1 MPLYQHHVSSK
12 LPQTGTSIFTIM
24 SKLATEHGA
33 INLSQG
39 FPDFQVNE
47 ELVKLVTKHL
57 NGGKNQYVPMQ
68 GVPELRQAISK
79 KFATC
84 YNASYDADTEINVVS
99 GATQGLYTAMSAFI
113 EEGDEVIIFTPAYDS
128 YAPGVILHGGIP
140 KFVELRAPDYSIPWE
155 QVKKLVSQRTRMI
168 IINSPHNPTG
178 KTWLKED
185 MMELEKIT
193 HESEIL
199 VLSDEVY
206 DHILFDGQSHQS
218 ACLFPGLAERTFI
231 VGSFG
236 KIFHVT
242 GWKMG
247 YVLAPANLMT
257 EFRKAHQYQVFTSNS
272 FLQYALAEFLSV
284 EENFLTLGKF
294 YEEKRDY
301 FASGLKGS
309 RFKILHAEGTYFQLL
324 DYSAISDKNDVDMAR
339 DLTVEKKIAS
349 IPVSVFYQNKIDDK
363 VLRFCFAKKKETLDQ
378 ALEILQKI

>member
-1 MPLYQHHVSSK
+1 MPQYNNPISSK

-24 SKLATEHGA
+24 SKLATEHEA

-39 FPDFQVNE
+39 FPDFAIDVK
-47 ELVKLVTKHL
+47 LVKLVVKHL
-57 NGGKNQYVPMQ
+57 KGGKNQYAPMQ
-68 GVPELRQAISK
+68 GIPELRQAIAK
-79 KFATC
+79 KFETC
-84 YNASYDADTEINVVS
+84 YKASYDADTEINVVS

-113 EEGDEVIIFTPAYDS
+113 EEGDEVILFTPAYDS
-128 YAPGVILHGGIP
+128 YAPGVILHGGLP
-140 KFVELRAPDYSIPWE
+140 KYVELRAPDYSIPWD

-178 KTWLKED
+178 KTLSKED
-185 MMELEKIT
+185 MLELEKIT
-193 HESEIL
+193 SNSEIL

-206 DHILFDGQSHQS
+206 DHILFDGKKHQS
-218 ACLFPGLAERTFI
+218 ACLFPGLAERSFI

-247 YVLAPANLMT
+247 YVLAPANLMA

-284 EENFLTLGKF
+284 KNNFLALAKF

-301 FASGLKGS
+301 FVNGLKGS
-309 RFKILHAEGTYFQLL
+309 RFKVLPAEGTYFQLL
-324 DYSAISDKNDVDMAR
+324 DYSAISDKADVDMAR
-339 DLTVEKKIAS
+339 DLTIEKKIAS
-349 IPVSVFYQNKIDDK
+349 IPVSVFYQNKIDDN
-363 VLRFCFAKKKETLDQ
+363 VLRFCFAKKKETLDK